1 MIILHNFVA
10 IDFPK
15 RPLAKLLGKQPEGG
29 RGGRGHAGVKG
40 LVQKPKTK
48 KKWGGGGDN
57 EEEAVIRTRVHY
69 GTRDN
74 LVASL
79 P

>member
-29 RGGRGHAGVKG
+29 RGGEGACRS
-40 LVQKPKTK
+40 QRSCPKTK
-48 KKWGGGGDN
+48 NKKKVGGGDN